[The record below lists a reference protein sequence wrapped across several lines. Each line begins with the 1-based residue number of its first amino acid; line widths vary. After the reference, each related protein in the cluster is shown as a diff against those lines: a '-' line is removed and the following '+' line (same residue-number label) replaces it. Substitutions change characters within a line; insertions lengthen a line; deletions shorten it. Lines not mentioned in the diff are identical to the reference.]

1 MNQNSGNSILPKFS
15 IFISQEIIGTK
26 NELNNTKIVFEALKK
41 SINFENLKFY
51 PMKSISLLKVFGI
64 GIIGGTLPL
73 AIYFSVASPDQLL
86 SDQVIDGN
94 RQNSSRFASLNPT
107 GPVDFVPAAESTI
120 NSVVHVTTKV
130 VRTTFQ
136 RDPFQE
142 FFYGPGAGG
151 REFKQYGAAAGS
163 GVIISSEGYI
173 VTNNHVIAEASEIEV
188 TLNDNSKYTATL
200 VGADPSTDI
209 AVLKIEGNKPFQP
222 IAIGN
227 SDDVKI
233 GEWVLAVG
241 NPFNLTSTVTAGI
254 VSAKA
259 RNINL
264 LSNADKNIVPIESFI
279 QTDAAVNPGNS
290 GGALVNIKGELIGIN
305 TAIASE
311 TGSYSGYSFAVPI
324 NLVQKVMR
332 DIIDYGVVQR
342 GFLGVQISDISQEL
356 KEKNNL
362 VNLKGVYISKVIED
376 GSADKAGLKDGDII
390 LKIGIKEVNS
400 SSELQEE
407 IGKRMPGDK
416 VQLTIRRDDNEIIKE
431 LILRNINGETGITSK
446 DEINKNAALGATFIE
461 LTAQE
466 KIALKITY
474 GVKIKSITTGKLKSI
489 GLTVGTIITKV
500 NNEPIDN
507 VEELISKLN
516 ISSSGVLLEIMTESG
531 MKDYRGFGL

>member
-1 MNQNSGNSILPKFS
+1 
-15 IFISQEIIGTK
+15 
-26 NELNNTKIVFEALKK
+26 
-41 SINFENLKFY
+41 
-51 PMKSISLLKVFGI
+51 MKTPSLLKILIF
-64 GIIGGTLPL
+64 GIIGGTIPL
-73 AIYFSVASPDQLL
+73 AIYMAFSSVNNSL
-86 SDQVIDGN
+86 SDEVIDGN
-94 RQNSSRFASLNPT
+94 RQNASKFASLAGA

-130 VRTTFQ
+130 VRTSFQ

-163 GVIISSEGYI
+163 GVIVSSEGYI

-188 TLNDNSKYTATL
+188 TLNDNSKYTAKL
-200 VGADPSTDI
+200 VGTDPSTDI
-209 AVLKIEGNKPFQP
+209 AVLKIEGSKPFQP
-222 IAIGN
+222 ISLGN

-254 VSAKA
+254 VSAKT

-264 LSNADKNIVPIESFI
+264 LGNNGDKSLFPIESFI

-290 GGALVNIKGELIGIN
+290 GGALVNTNGELIGIN

-332 DIIDYGVVQR
+332 DIIDYGIVQR
-342 GFLGVQISDISQEL
+342 GFLGVQISDITQEL

-362 VNLKGVYISKVIED
+362 PNLKGVFISGVVEN
-376 GSADKAGLKDGDII
+376 GSAEKAGLKEGDII
-390 LKIGIKEVNS
+390 LKIGAKEVNS
-400 SSELQEE
+400 SAALQEE

-416 VQLTIRRDDNEIIKE
+416 VMLSIRSKDGKEMTKE
-431 LILRNINGETGITSK
+431 LILRNQDGEMKITSK
-446 DEINKNAALGATFIE
+446 EEIVKNAALGATFIE
-461 LTAQE
+461 LTDKE
-466 KIALKITY
+466 KKALNINY
-474 GVKIKSITTGKLKSI
+474 GVKIKTISAGKLKSI
-489 GLTVGTIITKV
+489 GLVVGSIITKI
-500 NNEPIDN
+500 NNEPIDDVAEIVN
-507 VEELISKLN
+507 KLN
-516 ISSSGVLLEIMTESG
+516 GSNNGILLEIMSESG
-531 MKDYRGFGL
+531 IKDYRGFGL